1 MAHIL
6 VIGASR
12 GIGLETVKAALAA
25 GHRVRAF
32 ARSASSVGVSAPEL
46 EQFVG
51 DAKNAGDV
59 AAALDGID
67 AVVQALGVSVTELLG
82 PVRLFSDATNVLVP
96 AMEKAGIRRLLAIT
110 GFGAG
115 DSRDAISLFQRA
127 PFELVFGRI
136 YDDKDAQEMRIR
148 RSELD
153 WTLVRPG
160 VLTSGAKTGRY
171 RVLDEPSSWRGGL
184 ISRADVADFV
194 VGHLEDAAYL
204 RKAVVL
210 VA

>member
-32 ARSASSVGVSAPEL
+32 ARSASSLGISAPEL
-46 EQFVG
+46 ERFAG
-51 DAKNAGDV
+51 DARNSGDI

-67 AVVQALGVSVTELLG
+67 AVVQALGVSVTELFD

-96 AMEKAGIRRLLAIT
+96 AMEKAGVRRLLAIT

-115 DSRDAISLFQRA
+115 DSRDAISILQRV

-160 VLTSGAKTGRY
+160 VLTSGTKTGRY
-171 RVLDEPSSWRGGL
+171 RALDEPSSWRGGL
-184 ISRADVADFV
+184 ISRADVADFIV
-194 VGHLEDAAYL
+194 EHLDDATYL
-204 RKAVVL
+204 LRAVVL

>member
-32 ARSASSVGVSAPEL
+32 ARSASSLGISAPEL
-46 EQFVG
+46 ERFAG
-51 DAKNAGDV
+51 DARNSGDV

-67 AVVQALGVSVTELLG
+67 AVVQALGVSVTELFD

-96 AMEKAGIRRLLAIT
+96 AMEKAGVRRLLAIT

-115 DSRDAISLFQRA
+115 DSRDAISILQRV
-127 PFELVFGRI
+127 PFER
-136 YDDKDAQEMRIR
+136 YSAASMTTRTPR
-148 RSELD
+148 RCASAEVS
-153 WTLVRPG
+153 W
-160 VLTSGAKTGRY
+160 TGR
-171 RVLDEPSSWRGGL
+171 SSDRAC
-184 ISRADVADFV
+184 SRAAPRPAVTGYSTSRSPSG
-194 VGHLEDAAYL
+194 VG
-204 RKAVVL
+204 
-210 VA
+210 